1 MYSASNIAKN
11 AFINKVSMLLLALMP
26 ILSWYKIPFPVSL
39 GNALL
44 LFLSSYVILQN
55 LGRINVLPRMFWVV
69 SIYICFIWMSQ
80 HNFEFWTLLPPGG
93 WVFFIF
99 VLALVWGIKTF
110 NISLLKKYMR
120 WVILIS
126 GILFWVQFLLVVVI
140 GNPLICFVPNITG
153 AFTYE
158 DFTYADIVARHLDG
172 GLPSS
177 IFLEKSYLAYYFLT
191 YLTIVWFESNTEDRL
206 FNKEIVF
213 VIATLIASRSGTA
226 LVGFSILFSI
236 KIFSI
241 YWTADIRRRAF
252 LIIMFIPLIL
262 GVAYLYIDSEFGQ
275 TMLSRSE
282 ELSSEG
288 SSGYTRII
296 AGYIMFDQLETQ
308 EKLLGIS
315 NASERF
321 GHEKANGNFVFYVN
335 GVQSILLSLG
345 YIGAILY
352 FLFYASVFRKVK
364 LKSKICI
371 IVLLVMSLLESN
383 YLNPY
388 MMLLTIIPCAEAY
401 YKNSYEKN
409 NASLR
414 NPSRGNQNGSARKGV
429 SEISRIV

>member
-1 MYSASNIAKN
+1 MKRSDSSLLQ
-11 AFINKVSMLLLALMP
+11 KVSMLVFSLLPMLA
-26 ILSWYKIPFPVSL
+26 WYKIPFPVGL
-39 GNALL
+39 GYALVL
-44 LFLSSYVILQN
+44 IFSTYTIARSQFK
-55 LGRINVLPRMFWVV
+55 INIVPFSFWVV
-69 SIYICFIWMSQ
+69 FAYICIMWMYN
-80 HNFEFWTLLPPGG
+80 HNFAMWTLFPPGG
-93 WVFFIF
+93 WNFFIF
-99 VLALVWGIKTF
+99 LLALLWGILTF
-110 NISLLKKYMR
+110 NLSLLKKYMR
-120 WVILIS
+120 WIILIS
-126 GILFWVQFLLVVVI
+126 GILFWIQFVLLYTT
-140 GNPLICFVPNITG
+140 GSSQFCFVPNLTG

-158 DFTYADIVARHLDG
+158 DCTYSDIVARHLE

-177 IFLEKSYLAYYFLT
+177 IFLEKSYLAYYYLT
-191 YLTIVWFESNTEDRL
+191 YLALIWFETDKRGKQTSWEL
-206 FNKEIVF
+206 LF
-213 VIATLIASRSGTA
+213 VIVTLIASRSGTA

-241 YWTADIRRRAF
+241 YWTADIRRRAL

-282 ELSSEG
+282 ELSIEG
-288 SSGYTRII
+288 SSGYTRVI

-321 GHEKANGNFVFYVN
+321 GYEKEDGNFVFYVN

-345 YIGAILY
+345 YIGAVLY
-352 FLFYASVFRKVK
+352 LLFYASIFRKVK

-371 IVLLVMSLLESN
+371 TVLLVMSLLESN

-414 NPSRGNQNGSARKGV
+414 HPSRSN
-429 SEISRIV
+429 